1 MDKNNYRII
10 KISKDALYEFIYEK
24 FVENQEEYLEVNAL
38 DVMNNFEI
46 DFENGQFIFMVHKCE
61 YENGNII
68 PLPKEVDLQKL
79 INKMDATTTTM
90 FQDNRY
96 KELSLE
102 EIINIQKS

>member
-61 YENGNII
+61 DENGNII
-68 PLPKEVDLQKL
+68 PLPKELDLQKL
-79 INKMDATTTTM
+79 INKMDDTTTTM